1 MANMKELNVIHW
13 REKFDPMGINES
25 RMPGNTYHETY
36 DIWIPDDPKKE
47 KCDLGIRW
55 EMQGGYE
62 NDEQLKQLIGEF
74 KRAFRENG
82 CSGIIRMWLSSYMDP
97 DSYEIYKFSVD
108 GDDYKKVF
116 ERIAVEHSY
125 EDEDEES

>member
-1 MANMKELNVIHW
+1 MAYMKELNVIHR

-25 RMPGNTYHETY
+25 RMPGNTNHETY
-36 DIWIPDDPKKE
+36 DIWIPDDPEDE

-55 EMQGGYE
+55 EMQGGYR
-62 NDEQLKQLIGEF
+62 NDEELKQLIDEF

-82 CSGIIRMWLSSYMDP
+82 CSGTIRMWLLSYMDP

-116 ERIAVEHSY
+116 EHTVVEHNY
-125 EDEDEES
+125 ED

>member
-1 MANMKELNVIHW
+1 MTNMKELNVIDR
-13 REKFDPMGINES
+13 REKFDPLGINES
-25 RMPGNTYHETY
+25 RMPEYTRHETY

-55 EMQGGYE
+55 EMQGGYS
-62 NDEQLKQLIGEF
+62 NDEELKQFIDEF

-82 CSGIIRMWLSSYMDP
+82 CSGTIRMRLSSYMDP
-97 DSYEIYKFSVD
+97 DPYEIFKFSVD

-125 EDEDEES
+125 EDED

>member
-1 MANMKELNVIHW
+1 MANMKEIEVIDW

-25 RMPGNTYHETY
+25 RLPGNTYHETY

-55 EMQGGYE
+55 EMQGGYRNE
-62 NDEQLKQLIGEF
+62 EELKQIIDEF

-82 CSGIIRMWLSSYMDP
+82 CSGTIRLRLSSYMDP
-97 DSYEIYKFSVD
+97 DPYEIFKFTVD

-116 ERIAVEHSY
+116 ERIAIEHDY
-125 EDEDEES
+125 EEEES

>member
-25 RMPGNTYHETY
+25 RMPKYARHETY
-36 DIWIPDDPKKE
+36 DIWIPKDPKEE

-55 EMQGGYE
+55 EMQGGYSNE
-62 NDEQLKQLIGEF
+62 EELKQIIDEF

-82 CSGIIRMWLSSYMDP
+82 CSGTIRLRLSSYMDSDP
-97 DSYEIYKFSVD
+97 YESFKFTVD
-108 GDDYKKVF
+108 GNDYKKVF
-116 ERIAVEHSY
+116 ERIAIEHDY
-125 EDEDEES
+125 EEEES

>member
-25 RMPGNTYHETY
+25 RMPKYARHETY
-36 DIWIPDDPKKE
+36 DIWISKDPKEE

-55 EMQGGYE
+55 EMQGGYSNE
-62 NDEQLKQLIGEF
+62 EELKQIIDEI

-82 CSGIIRMWLSSYMDP
+82 CSGTIRLRLSSYMDP
-97 DSYEIYKFSVD
+97 DPYEIFKFTVD
-108 GDDYKKVF
+108 GNDYKKVF
-116 ERIAVEHSY
+116 ERIAIEHDY
-125 EDEDEES
+125 EEEES